1 MKILAR
7 DGVRERVCERE
18 KRRKIERSVYLRLEY
33 MCVCVCEIT
42 YSQMCMF
49 ILLQMR

>member
-33 MCVCVCEIT
+33 MCVCEIT